1 MEERQPNNLE
11 KVADYLLNLLYFGPL
26 AIPIL
31 VILSPFILIWAV
43 LYYIYVLR
51 PMIK

>member
-1 MEERQPNNLE
+1 MEERQPNKLE
-11 KVADYLLNLLYFGPL
+11 KAADYLLNLFYFGPL

-31 VILSPFILIWAV
+31 IVLSPFILIWAV

-51 PMIK
+51 PTIK